1 MGIKY
6 KHNLYFKKKRE
17 DIKIYKNNN
26 LSILD
31 YIKKY
36 YLVRSGIN

>member
-1 MGIKY
+1 MRHGGLSTNIIY
-6 KHNLYFKKKRE
+6 ILKKIRE

-31 YIKKY
+31 YIKKN
-36 YLVRSGIN
+36 YLS